1 MSFTFYHQNF
11 KEYEKIQEMFEQRS
25 GNELSLAAS
34 NGDFEKVRE
43 LILADTGKFC
53 LTLFGTSAHME

>member
-1 MSFTFYHQNF
+1 MRRLQACRLLLSSKFQRIQ
-11 KEYEKIQEMFEQRS
+11 KLQEMFEQRS

-43 LILADTGKFC
+43 LILADTGK
-53 LTLFGTSAHME
+53 